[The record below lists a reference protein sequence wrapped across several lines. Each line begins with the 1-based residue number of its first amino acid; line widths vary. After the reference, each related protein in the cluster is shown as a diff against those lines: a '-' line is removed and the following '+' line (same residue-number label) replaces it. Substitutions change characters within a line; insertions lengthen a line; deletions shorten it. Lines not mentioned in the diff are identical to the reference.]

1 MSNIKSLE
9 EMKPKNDTRVFIGI
23 DPGKSG
29 GCGVIY
35 IEDGVEN
42 SFNFKFPKQIDLL
55 SVGLMAMI
63 PPGLSLEDVHVLV
76 EHVHAFP
83 KQGAVSTF
91 SFGQNLGHWEGT
103 LYANEFNFTYVNPKE
118 WIYWYGIP
126 KGLEKKNQVE
136 LQYLCVH
143 IGDNVRKLY
152 LRYPQALSSRRLFV
166 LVSLLGRNLQTL
178 R

>member
-29 GCGVIY
+29 GCGIIS
-35 IEDGVEN
+35 IEDGVETHL
-42 SFNFKFPKQIDLL
+42 NFKFPKQIDLL
-55 SVGLMAMI
+55 SVGLMATI
-63 PPGLSLEDVHVLV
+63 PRGLSLENVHVLV

-103 LYANEFNFTYVNPKE
+103 LHANEFNFTYVNPKE

-126 KGLEKKNQVE
+126 KGLEKKKRKRLLLEKAKKLFPNMK
-136 LQYLCVH
+136 
-143 IGDNVRKLY
+143 ITFNVSDAMLIANY
-152 LRYPQALSSRRLFV
+152 CMEMYY
-166 LVSLLGRNLQTL
+166 RNTAE
-178 R
+178 RSCK